1 MEQRE
6 TFEQVADLY
15 ADARPGYPTA
25 LYDDL
30 ERLAGLGSQA
40 RVMEVGCGAGQATGD
55 LAARAGRVLA
65 LDPGER
71 LVAEARA
78 RVAAAN
84 VDFVVA
90 RFEDLEAEPESFDLL
105 ASAQA
110 WHWVDPALGFP
121 KAAAALTPGGA
132 FAIFGH
138 VPDTPHEPHAS
149 ALKRVFD
156 RHLPG
161 AWGTPPGSS
170 WYRPEGPIARQIAAS
185 GLFGPVEHR
194 VYAWTWRLTPELY
207 GRYLRTDSSYHALPE
222 APRIALF
229 DELVQAVA
237 DTPGPFE
244 TPWKT
249 HLHVARK
256 A

>member
-90 RFEDLEAEPESFDLL
+90 RFEDLEAEP
-105 ASAQA
+105 
-110 WHWVDPALGFP
+110 
-121 KAAAALTPGGA
+121 
-132 FAIFGH
+132 
-138 VPDTPHEPHAS
+138 
-149 ALKRVFD
+149 
-156 RHLPG
+156 
-161 AWGTPPGSS
+161 
-170 WYRPEGPIARQIAAS
+170 
-185 GLFGPVEHR
+185 
-194 VYAWTWRLTPELY
+194 
-207 GRYLRTDSSYHALPE
+207 
-222 APRIALF
+222 
-229 DELVQAVA
+229 
-237 DTPGPFE
+237 
-244 TPWKT
+244 
-249 HLHVARK
+249 
-256 A
+256 